1 MAENKTFTLIGKFD
15 DQITKK
21 LKDLNKEFQKL
32 SKPLSKDNAAAS
44 LRDGFKAANSELKT
58 LHDEM
63 KTLNK
68 LKFKFD
74 KSGIQAAREEVQML
88 GKDLESVSK
97 KGLPI
102 DKSGLKA
109 AQEDAKILGKILEAN
124 ALIKVGEGFANA
136 LTAGASSAVNIL
148 QQGLGFVGKR
158 YSEAVQD
165 QLGDVM
171 ARGSLFGSLNKEGM
185 FKEGLAG
192 KEGQALK
199 DASNDMYLQTKNISR
214 SMDSAINEIIRTSTV
229 SSKTIQ
235 ILSRQLGDNLLP
247 VMLKEKGIT
256 DLSIVSREKL
266 NEVMGGENGV
276 GKKLAI
282 LYSQIGSVITSPAY
296 APQAAMGVTQ
306 FLGSGTINRQ
316 LSVFENNPIL
326 VSSLKEGLK
335 KFGNT
340 VEGRIKA
347 ASYGF
352 SIAMPEAALE
362 EAKNTIAGGMQSV
375 NDTFLGPSGILTL
388 TADIGKQGEKTLA
401 MMTSSGAR
409 DKQIAKYDRRNK
421 EVLEALAKQG
431 RKEAEIQKIEEQQ
444 KNNRVRFI
452 KNLDDFYKSADSP
465 IEVIATQFGPLLQ
478 SFANMMNSAGNLLI
492 GPVNSIIG
500 ALARPLTE
508 LQDNFENLGSD
519 IASGKK
525 SLAEALGRGL
535 AETFKALA
543 SYFNPEQ
550 AGKDVGT
557 GIQKF
562 LSDFMKGFKGGE
574 VDGERYMKI
583 VLDTFKDIILKML
596 FNNGNALQGV
606 TPLGD
611 ALGKVFLLLA
621 APAFISAV
629 IAGVVP
635 LAIMG
640 FGNMLMGVFAGL
652 AGGALAGVAG
662 FALPIVALVAGFV
675 IFEGPLRMLADWLK
689 DTGAKLSE
697 STNWVASA
705 AGLFLGGLGD
715 ILRGLTNF
723 FTGIWDLLV
732 GIFTGNQQLIVQGVK
747 KIFSGIIETLIG
759 AAESVVGLGGI
770 IIGAVGNLFT
780 AIGRKINDIA
790 ISVGGWISDRVPGSS
805 KASPRPAA
813 GASSARA
820 PKAKASAFGSANPF
834 SGSLSQAI
842 DFEMANKPAN
852 SSLVIANSSETI
864 IPSAGKTPE
873 REPKAKAAAFGSAN
887 PFSGSLGQA
896 ISFEMANKPSNSSL
910 VIANSSETVIP
921 AAGGLGVGSFMETL
935 KEGFGQLTT
944 TMNENNQVYTE
955 NGKRFTEGLFKVSG
969 QVIESQTQ
977 INSLGSALSK
987 AQEHNNNMFSKVQEQ
1002 LNSNQ
1007 NQTASMFSAIGK
1019 QISQIASSA
1028 GGMFGGALGMMSGSL
1043 GAASSLAQNLGL
1055 TITSTT
1061 GGKHAPGSYHYAG
1074 RAIDVAGSPGAMLAY
1089 AQRLASTSGG
1099 RMAELYYTPLGF
1111 SIKNG
1116 VKVPWTI
1123 PNHMDHVHVAYALG
1137 KGTPAFFSNQKEA
1150 ESWERKMMPPSA
1162 KVTSI
1167 TSNTSEG
1174 FGSSTIHAPITIY
1187 QQPNQDPEELASLVA
1202 MRIGMVVDELRNH

>member
-21 LKDLNKEFQKL
+21 LRDLNKEFQKL

-58 LHDEM
+58 LQNEM

-68 LKFKFD
+68 LQFKFD

-88 GKDLESVSK
+88 GKDLDSVSK

-148 QQGLGFVGKR
+148 QQGIGFIGKR

-185 FKEGLAG
+185 FKQGLAG
-192 KEGQALK
+192 TEGQALK

-229 SSKTIQ
+229 SSQTIQ
-235 ILSRQLGDNLLP
+235 VLSRQLGDNLLP

-388 TADIGKQGEKTLA
+388 TADINKQGEKTLA

-508 LQDNFENLGSD
+508 LQDNFENLGSE
-519 IASGKK
+519 ISAGKK

-562 LSDFMKGFKGGE
+562 LSDFMKGFKGGK

-689 DTGAKLSE
+689 NTGAKLSE

-715 ILRGLTNF
+715 ILQGLTNF

-842 DFEMANKPAN
+842 DFEMANKPPS

-864 IPSAGKTPE
+864 
-873 REPKAKAAAFGSAN
+873 
-887 PFSGSLGQA
+887 
-896 ISFEMANKPSNSSL
+896 
-910 VIANSSETVIP
+910 IP

>member
-15 DQITKK
+15 DQISKK

-58 LHDEM
+58 LQNEM

-68 LKFKFD
+68 LQFKFD

-88 GKDLESVSK
+88 GKDLDSVSK

-148 QQGLGFVGKR
+148 QQGIGFIGKR

-185 FKEGLAG
+185 FKQGLAG

-229 SSKTIQ
+229 SSQTIQ
-235 ILSRQLGDNLLP
+235 VLSRQLGDNLLP

-388 TADIGKQGEKTLA
+388 TADINKQGEKTLA

-508 LQDNFENLGSD
+508 LQDNFENLGSE
-519 IASGKK
+519 ISAGKK

-562 LSDFMKGFKGGE
+562 LSDFMKGFKGGK

-689 DTGAKLSE
+689 NTGAKLSE

-715 ILRGLTNF
+715 ILQGLTNF

-842 DFEMANKPAN
+842 DFEMANKPPS

-864 IPSAGKTPE
+864 
-873 REPKAKAAAFGSAN
+873 
-887 PFSGSLGQA
+887 
-896 ISFEMANKPSNSSL
+896 
-910 VIANSSETVIP
+910 IP

>member
-32 SKPLSKDNAAAS
+32 SKPLGKDNAAAS

-58 LHDEM
+58 LQDEM

-148 QQGLGFVGKR
+148 QQGIGFIGKR

-185 FKEGLAG
+185 FKQGLAG

-229 SSKTIQ
+229 SSQTIQ
-235 ILSRQLGDNLLP
+235 VLSRQLGDNLLP

-282 LYSQIGSVITSPAY
+282 LYSQIGSVVTSPAY

-316 LSVFENNPIL
+316 LSIFENNPIL

-388 TADIGKQGEKTLA
+388 TADINKQGEKTLA

-508 LQDNFENLGSD
+508 LQDNFENLGSE
-519 IASGKK
+519 ISAGKK

-562 LSDFMKGFKGGE
+562 LSDFMKGFKGGK

-842 DFEMANKPAN
+842 DFEMANKP
-852 SSLVIANSSETI
+852 
-864 IPSAGKTPE
+864 PS
-873 REPKAKAAAFGSAN
+873 
-887 PFSGSLGQA
+887 
-896 ISFEMANKPSNSSL
+896 SSL

>member
-1 MAENKTFTLIGKFD
+1 
-15 DQITKK
+15 
-21 LKDLNKEFQKL
+21 
-32 SKPLSKDNAAAS
+32 
-44 LRDGFKAANSELKT
+44 
-58 LHDEM
+58 
-63 KTLNK
+63 
-68 LKFKFD
+68 
-74 KSGIQAAREEVQML
+74 
-88 GKDLESVSK
+88 
-97 KGLPI
+97 
-102 DKSGLKA
+102 
-109 AQEDAKILGKILEAN
+109 
-124 ALIKVGEGFANA
+124 
-136 LTAGASSAVNIL
+136 
-148 QQGLGFVGKR
+148 
-158 YSEAVQD
+158 
-165 QLGDVM
+165 
-171 ARGSLFGSLNKEGM
+171 
-185 FKEGLAG
+185 
-192 KEGQALK
+192 
-199 DASNDMYLQTKNISR
+199 
-214 SMDSAINEIIRTSTV
+214 
-229 SSKTIQ
+229 
-235 ILSRQLGDNLLP
+235 
-247 VMLKEKGIT
+247 
-256 DLSIVSREKL
+256 
-266 NEVMGGENGV
+266 
-276 GKKLAI
+276 
-282 LYSQIGSVITSPAY
+282 
-296 APQAAMGVTQ
+296 
-306 FLGSGTINRQ
+306 
-316 LSVFENNPIL
+316 
-326 VSSLKEGLK
+326 
-335 KFGNT
+335 
-340 VEGRIKA
+340 
-347 ASYGF
+347 
-352 SIAMPEAALE
+352 
-362 EAKNTIAGGMQSV
+362 
-375 NDTFLGPSGILTL
+375 
-388 TADIGKQGEKTLA
+388 
-401 MMTSSGAR
+401 
-409 DKQIAKYDRRNK
+409 
-421 EVLEALAKQG
+421 
-431 RKEAEIQKIEEQQ
+431 
-444 KNNRVRFI
+444 
-452 KNLDDFYKSADSP
+452 
-465 IEVIATQFGPLLQ
+465 
-478 SFANMMNSAGNLLI
+478 
-492 GPVNSIIG
+492 
-500 ALARPLTE
+500 
-508 LQDNFENLGSD
+508 
-519 IASGKK
+519 
-525 SLAEALGRGL
+525 
-535 AETFKALA
+535 
-543 SYFNPEQ
+543 
-550 AGKDVGT
+550 
-557 GIQKF
+557 
-562 LSDFMKGFKGGE
+562 
-574 VDGERYMKI
+574 
-583 VLDTFKDIILKML
+583 
-596 FNNGNALQGV
+596 
-606 TPLGD
+606 
-611 ALGKVFLLLA
+611 
-621 APAFISAV
+621 
-629 IAGVVP
+629 
-635 LAIMG
+635 
-640 FGNMLMGVFAGL
+640 
-652 AGGALAGVAG
+652 
-662 FALPIVALVAGFV
+662 
-675 IFEGPLRMLADWLK
+675 
-689 DTGAKLSE
+689 
-697 STNWVASA
+697 
-705 AGLFLGGLGD
+705 
-715 ILRGLTNF
+715 
-723 FTGIWDLLV
+723 V

-842 DFEMANKPAN
+842 DFEMANKP
-852 SSLVIANSSETI
+852 
-864 IPSAGKTPE
+864 PS
-873 REPKAKAAAFGSAN
+873 
-887 PFSGSLGQA
+887 
-896 ISFEMANKPSNSSL
+896 SSL

>member
-58 LHDEM
+58 LQNEM

-68 LKFKFD
+68 LQFKFD

-88 GKDLESVSK
+88 GKDLDSVSK

-148 QQGLGFVGKR
+148 QQGIGFIGKR

-185 FKEGLAG
+185 FKQGLAG

-229 SSKTIQ
+229 SSQTIQ
-235 ILSRQLGDNLLP
+235 VLSRQLGDNLLP

-388 TADIGKQGEKTLA
+388 TADINKQGEKTLA

-508 LQDNFENLGSD
+508 LQDNFENLGSE
-519 IASGKK
+519 ISAGKK

-562 LSDFMKGFKGGE
+562 LSDFMKGFKGGK

-689 DTGAKLSE
+689 NTGAKLSE

-715 ILRGLTNF
+715 ILQGLTNF

-842 DFEMANKPAN
+842 DFEMANKPPS

-864 IPSAGKTPE
+864 
-873 REPKAKAAAFGSAN
+873 
-887 PFSGSLGQA
+887 
-896 ISFEMANKPSNSSL
+896 
-910 VIANSSETVIP
+910 IP

>member
-21 LKDLNKEFQKL
+21 LRDLNKEFQKL

-58 LHDEM
+58 LQNEM

-68 LKFKFD
+68 LQFKFD

-88 GKDLESVSK
+88 GKDLDSVSK

-185 FKEGLAG
+185 FKQGLAG

-492 GPVNSIIG
+492 GPVNSIVG

-574 VDGERYMKI
+574 VNGERYMKI

-662 FALPIVALVAGFV
+662 IVALVAGFV
-675 IFEGPLRMLADWLK
+675 IFEGPLRMLADWMK

-770 IIGAVGNLFT
+770 IVGAIGNLFR
-780 AIGRKINDIA
+780 AIGSKINDIA
-790 ISVGGWISDRVPGSS
+790 IDIGGWISDRVPGSS
-805 KASPRPAA
+805 KASPRPAS
-813 GASSARA
+813 GATPTRA
-820 PKAKASAFGSANPF
+820 
-834 SGSLSQAI
+834 
-842 DFEMANKPAN
+842 
-852 SSLVIANSSETI
+852 
-864 IPSAGKTPE
+864 
-873 REPKAKAAAFGSAN
+873 PKAKAAAFGSAN

-896 ISFEMANKPSNSSL
+896 INFEMANKPSNSSL

-921 AAGGLGVGSFMETL
+921 AAGGLGVGSFIETL

-944 TMNENNQVYTE
+944 TMNVNNQVYTE
-955 NGKRFTEGLFKVSG
+955 NGKQFTEGLFKVSG

-977 INSLGSALSK
+977 INNLGSALSK

-1019 QISQIASSA
+1019 QISQMASSA

-1043 GAASSLAQNLGL
+1043 GAAGSLAQSMGL
-1055 TITSTT
+1055 VITSTT

-1187 QQPNQDPEELASLVA
+1187 QQPNQDSEELASLVA

>member
-32 SKPLSKDNAAAS
+32 SKPLSKNNAAAS

-58 LHDEM
+58 LQNEM

-68 LKFKFD
+68 LQFKFD

-148 QQGLGFVGKR
+148 QQGLGFIGKR

-185 FKEGLAG
+185 FKQGLAG

-229 SSKTIQ
+229 SSQTIQ
-235 ILSRQLGDNLLP
+235 VLSRQLGDNLLP

-282 LYSQIGSVITSPAY
+282 LYSQIGSVVTSPAY

-316 LSVFENNPIL
+316 LSIFENNPIL
-326 VSSLKEGLK
+326 VSSLKEGLR

-388 TADIGKQGEKTLA
+388 TADINKQGEKTLA
-401 MMTSSGAR
+401 MMASSGAR

-421 EVLEALAKQG
+421 EVLDALAKQG
-431 RKEAEIQKIEEQQ
+431 KKESEIQKIEEQQ

-492 GPVNSIIG
+492 GPVNSVIG

-508 LQDNFENLGSD
+508 LQDNFENLGSE
-519 IASGKK
+519 ITSGKK

-562 LSDFMKGFKGGE
+562 LSDFMKGFKGGK

-611 ALGKVFLLLA
+611 ALGKAFLLLA

-813 GASSARA
+813 GVSSARA

-842 DFEMANKPAN
+842 DFEMANKP
-852 SSLVIANSSETI
+852 
-864 IPSAGKTPE
+864 PS
-873 REPKAKAAAFGSAN
+873 
-887 PFSGSLGQA
+887 
-896 ISFEMANKPSNSSL
+896 SSL

-1043 GAASSLAQNLGL
+1043 GAASSLAKNLGL